1 MCARILE
8 INLFGSCFVRSAEPG
23 AFEITG
29 KKHRAIFALLATA
42 PHGCRSRTF
51 LQETLWGVACYDTG
65 RQSLRRALSDIK
77 SAMGPYYGQ
86 LITTN
91 NSEVTLDLG
100 KVNFA
105 GKPGH
110 GTFLEGLDVQS
121 PDFIDWCNGI
131 RAQPDQIYSLFRRS
145 SSSSMSRPPV
155 PTVTVLPLLSI
166 ENNPELSVLGDWF
179 AEEICRSLSRTNL
192 LSVISHLSSRALSG
206 RRIEIDVIRDKL
218 GVDYCVSGSIRK
230 DGDQVITDVDF
241 LDATTGRIL
250 WTRHFSGHLNDFI
263 SDAGQGLT
271 SIVEAVGGAIAS
283 DTLSYI
289 RGRPICEIADHR
301 LLMAGVSLMHR
312 PTLRDFAKSREL
324 LDEAIDRSPR
334 SAEVH
339 AWRGKWHVLSVFNG
353 WSSDPAQDTKSAVNC
368 TAKALDID
376 PENAFCL
383 TVDGFAHNN
392 LLRRLDVASSRYEK
406 ALELNPNE
414 ALSWLLRGA
423 LFAFQDA
430 GKQAVHAAEKARQ
443 LSPIDP
449 FKYYF
454 DSLSATA
461 YLAAEDYE
469 TALKFADSSLNR
481 NQRHLSTMRAKIT
494 ALHFLGMEQQ
504 AQEVAL
510 ELKGRQPTFTI
521 EGYMR
526 AHPAAD
532 YRLGQNVARAL
543 RASGFQ

>member
-1 MCARILE
+1 MCAKILE

-77 SAMGPYYGQ
+77 AAMGPYYGQ

-100 KVNFA
+100 KVAFA
-105 GKPGH
+105 GRPGQ

-131 RAQPDQIYSLFRRS
+131 RASPDQIYSLFRPS
-145 SSSSMSRPPV
+145 SSSSLSRPPV

-166 ENNPELSVLGDWF
+166 ENNPELTVLGDWF

-192 LSVISHLSSRALSG
+192 LSVISHLSSRAFAG
-206 RRIEIDVIRDKL
+206 RRIDIEVIRDKL
-218 GVDYCVSGSIRK
+218 GVDYCVSGNIHK
-230 DGDQVITDVDF
+230 LDDQVITDVDF
-241 LDATTGRIL
+241 LDASSGRIL
-250 WTRHFSGHLNDFI
+250 WTRRFSGKFRDFI

-271 SIVEAVGGAIAS
+271 NIVQAVGSAIAS
-283 DTLSYI
+283 DTLNYV
-289 RGRPICEIADHR
+289 RGRPITEISDHR

-312 PTLRDFAKSREL
+312 TTLRDFAQSREL
-324 LDEAIDRSPR
+324 LDEAVKRSPR
-334 SAEVH
+334 SAEVL
-339 AWRGKWHVLSVFNG
+339 AWRGKWHILSVVNG
-353 WSSDPAQDTKSAVNC
+353 WSSDPAQDTKSAVGS

-383 TVDGFAHNN
+383 TIDGFAHNN
-392 LLRRLDVASSRYEK
+392 LLRRLDVASERYGM
-406 ALELNPNE
+406 ALTENPNE

-430 GKQAVHAAEKARQ
+430 GQQAVHAAEKARQ

-449 FKYYF
+449 FKYFF
-454 DSLSATA
+454 DSLCSTA
-461 YLAAEDYE
+461 YLSAGDY
-469 TALKFADSSLNR
+469 TQALKFADMSLER
-481 NQRHLSTMRAKIT
+481 NQRHLSTLRAKIT
-494 ALHFLGMEQQ
+494 ALHFLDRTEEARDVGE
-504 AQEVAL
+504 
-510 ELKGRQPTFTI
+510 ELRRRQPGFSV
-521 EGYMR
+521 EAYMR

-532 YRLGQNVARAL
+532 YHLGQNVARAL
-543 RASGFQ
+543 SAVGF